1 MRAPARFA
9 LNGNVETIGQLT
21 GDGNISLSG
30 VSPTARLIL
39 AQGGFSGEIIGN
51 GGLTKVGISTLALPG
66 SNTFSGLTIVAG
78 GSLWV
83 DGVLANSTV
92 RLDGGVLTGRGRVN
106 RITGNTGGAVDPGFG
121 VTFQN
126 ALHSGDVSFNASTT
140 FQPRLTSVD
149 PGYENTYLQVAG
161 TVSLGNAALKL
172 AMPFGFTPPINKSFV
187 IIDNDGSD
195 PVVGTFAGLPEGAVF
210 GAGSFAFRISYIG
223 GTGNDVTVMRVPA
236 SPSNYSSIQ
245 SLGDGRVLMQG
256 KGISG
261 LEYAVQATSNLNP
274 VITWL
279 QVGRGTGDSSGVFQ
293 FIHSNAPA
301 IPMRFYRAITP

>member
-1 MRAPARFA
+1 
-9 LNGNVETIGQLT
+9 GNVETIGQLT

-39 AQGGFSGEIIGN
+39 AQGGFSGEITGN

-161 TVSLGNAALKL
+161 TV
-172 AMPFGFTPPINKSFV
+172 
-187 IIDNDGSD
+187 
-195 PVVGTFAGLPEGAVF
+195 
-210 GAGSFAFRISYIG
+210 
-223 GTGNDVTVMRVPA
+223 
-236 SPSNYSSIQ
+236 
-245 SLGDGRVLMQG
+245 
-256 KGISG
+256 
-261 LEYAVQATSNLNP
+261 
-274 VITWL
+274 
-279 QVGRGTGDSSGVFQ
+279 
-293 FIHSNAPA
+293 
-301 IPMRFYRAITP
+301 